1 MLFAV
6 IGAQQAQAQCTGT
19 SIAFKWGAGAG
30 TTYNYQYDGLR
41 NGKCAYKQ
49 LNPGTT
55 IEWTGSQ
62 WNIYGNGSYSGDVF
76 WHSTVNVG
84 DRPSNNLEDW
94 VADKNLPMIS
104 FSGTGTI
111 DHPSLATVA
120 FSKSIIQ
127 MFPNPTSSIIYLKT
141 EKNIQIDKIVVTDLT
156 GKKVVEINNSNQI
169 NVAKLAAGLYILEA
183 SSGTE
188 KFTNKFI
195 KE

>member
-19 SIAFKWGAGAG
+19 SIAFKWGSG

-62 WNIYGNGSYSGDVF
+62 WNIYGNATYSGDVF
-76 WHSTVNVG
+76 WHSTANVG
-84 DRPSNNLEDW
+84 DRPSNKLSDW
-94 VADKNLPMIS
+94 VADKNLAILS

-111 DHPSLATVA
+111 DPSLATVA

-127 MFPNPTSSIIYLKT
+127 MYPNPTSSIIYLKT
-141 EKNIQIDKIVVTDLT
+141 ENNIQIDKIVVTDLT

-183 SSGTE
+183 SSGIE